1 MTAKEFNLSPYNKDN
16 IPGSGSY
23 QGYHRSP
30 HQSHTH
36 DKQSEKGEVTIQ
48 GRTKESTSYQIE
60 KKTKISLPCKHKTH
74 ILILSLI
81 LSACSISVPCFTDF
95 SNNIQS
101 QNLYIAKM
109 FANGSLPYSDFFATG
124 GFFYYFLIS
133 LAFRLGSTLW
143 LIPIQFLTYYLSGSY
158 LYKVVMHMTN
168 KKETATLIS
177 IIFFLIN
184 GTLGFGGLYPIQFA
198 MPFVLG
204 AIFFLTRYFA
214 GHSRGEAF
222 ILYGFAGAT
231 GALFE
236 ARTLIFWVLSIVTI
250 FVYNIVNKHFARGFY
265 QVLCIIFGNI
275 LVLYLC
281 LYFILNLQITSDYIN
296 QVLVYN
302 FTQLAVEKNNFLL
315 TLAYQSFA
323 VIGSGL
329 LIGVVTIGN
338 HLLGDAKDK
347 IIKWVL
353 ILSFIFTL
361 VYSLFSQSFGL
372 YSILTIVPYGLVL
385 TALSLDDAIK
395 KRAERTSH
403 QRRNDNQIR
412 TLKVFGIFLSRNYF
426 LPIVVFAFAFAIPI
440 IMFLFDLGNNAERSS
455 VANYLAKNTKKDETI
470 YVYDSSAKIYLKS
483 NRKSASPFVLPDL
496 NTAKSSHQKA
506 LLDTLVQD
514 SAQYLVVQQD
524 TQLPSEFK
532 STLSKNYKK
541 APVKGVERYTI
552 YVLK

>member
-1 MTAKEFNLSPYNKDN
+1 MSPYNEDN
-16 IPGSGSY
+16 TLDSSGY
-23 QGYHRSP
+23 QGYHRS
-30 HQSHTH
+30 HHRSHTQ
-36 DKQSEKGEVTIQ
+36 DNQSEKIEVTIQ
-48 GRTKESTSYQIE
+48 GHTDDSNSSQTE
-60 KKTKISLPCKHKTH
+60 KKTKISIPRKHKGH

-81 LSACSISVPCFTDF
+81 LSIFSISVPYFTDF

-124 GFFYYFLIS
+124 GFFYYFLVS

-143 LIPIQFLTYYLSGSY
+143 LIPIQTLTYYLSGTY
-158 LYKVVMHMTN
+158 LYKTVMHMTSN
-168 KKETATLIS
+168 KEIATLIS
-177 IIFFLIN
+177 IIFFVIN
-184 GTLGFGGLYPIQFA
+184 GTFGFGGLYPIQFA

-214 GHSRGEAF
+214 GYSRDEAF
-222 ILYGFAGAT
+222 ILYGFAGTA

-236 ARTLIFWVLSIVTI
+236 ARTLIFWILSLVTI
-250 FVYNIVNKHFARGFY
+250 FIYNLVNKHFARGFY

-302 FTQLAVEKNNFLL
+302 FTQLAVEKNDFLL

-329 LIGVVTIGN
+329 LIGALTTSN

-347 IIKWVL
+347 SIKWVL
-353 ILSFIFTL
+353 LLSFIFTV

-372 YSILTIVPYGLVL
+372 YSILNIVPYSLVL

-403 QRRNDNQIR
+403 RRRNGNQIH

-426 LPIVVFAFAFAIPI
+426 LPIAVFAFAFAMPI
-440 IMFLFDLGNNAERSS
+440 IMFLFNLGNNTERST

-470 YVYDSSAKIYLKS
+470 YVYDSSAKIYLES
-483 NRKSASPFVLPDL
+483 SRKAASQFVLPEL
-496 NTAKSSHQKA
+496 NTAKSSYQKA
-506 LLDTLVQD
+506 LSDTIIQD
-514 SAQYLVVQQD
+514 SAQYIVVQQD
-524 TQLPSEFK
+524 TQLPSDVK

-541 APVKGVERYTI
+541 APVKGVERYTV

>member
-1 MTAKEFNLSPYNKDN
+1 MSPYNKDN
-16 IPGSGSY
+16 TLDSSGY
-23 QGYHRSP
+23 QGYHRS
-30 HQSHTH
+30 HHRSHTQ
-36 DKQSEKGEVTIQ
+36 DNQSEKIEVTIQ
-48 GRTKESTSYQIE
+48 GHTDDSNSSQTE
-60 KKTKISLPCKHKTH
+60 KKTKISIPRKHKGH

-81 LSACSISVPCFTDF
+81 LSIFSISVPYFTDF

-124 GFFYYFLIS
+124 GFFYYFLVS

-143 LIPIQFLTYYLSGSY
+143 LIPIQFLAYYLSGSY
-158 LYKVVMHMTN
+158 LYKTVMHMTS
-168 KKETATLIS
+168 KKEIATLIS
-177 IIFFLIN
+177 IIFYVTN

-214 GHSRGEAF
+214 GYSRDEAF
-222 ILYGFAGAT
+222 ILYGFAGTA

-236 ARTLIFWVLSIVTI
+236 ARTLIFWILSLVTI
-250 FVYNIVNKHFARGFY
+250 FIYNLVNKHFARGFY

-281 LYFILNLQITSDYIN
+281 LYFILNLQITSDYVN

-302 FTQLAVEKNNFLL
+302 FTQLTVEKNNFLL

-329 LIGVVTIGN
+329 LIGALTTSN
-338 HLLGDAKDK
+338 HLMGYAKDK
-347 IIKWVL
+347 SIKWVL
-353 ILSFIFTL
+353 LLSFIFTV

-372 YSILTIVPYGLVL
+372 YSILNIVPYGLVL

-395 KRAERTSH
+395 KRAKRTSH
-403 QRRNDNQIR
+403 RRRNANQIH

-426 LPIVVFAFAFAIPI
+426 LPIIVFAFAFAMPI
-440 IMFLFDLGNNAERSS
+440 IMFLFNLGNNAERST

-483 NRKSASPFVLPDL
+483 NRKSASPFVLPEL
-496 NTAKSSHQKA
+496 NTAKPSHQKA
-506 LLDTLVQD
+506 LLDTLIQD
-514 SAQYLVVQQD
+514 SAQYIVVQQD
-524 TQLPSEFK
+524 TQLPSEVK

-541 APVKGVERYTI
+541 APVKGVEQYTV